1 MNKRLVLSSC
11 KNKAKYSDQNSVNVN
26 CAIIFLRS
34 HTTNMFYIFPT
45 QALILSSGL
54 TSFSH
59 SLTLKFNSNQ
69 SNPYLINNH
78 HFDNKMIAEIRSYV
92 RWQ

>member
-26 CAIIFLRS
+26 CAITFYVATQQIFFAFFL
-34 HTTNMFYIFPT
+34 HKH
-45 QALILSSGL
+45 LSSGL
-54 TSFSH
+54 TSFSR

-78 HFDNKMIAEIRSYV
+78 HFDNKMIAEIQSYV